1 MALID
6 RIKFDGGA
14 DDIVWKYPKD
24 SIVWGGQLIVNESQ
38 EAIFFKGGQA
48 LDLFGPGTHTLK
60 SNNIPLLEK
69 LVNLPFG
76 GDTPFAAEI
85 WYVAKKQF
93 LNMKWGTK
101 TPIQVEDPKFGILT
115 NMRAFGIFGFKVVDT
130 NFFVTEIVG
139 TQKVITTQGIHDL
152 MRSTLISDI
161 EELISQVIHDQNID
175 IIRIN
180 TQRSKIEDQFKPM
193 LNEKF
198 SKWGIEVVQFE
209 VESLNIPQDD
219 PGYQKLVEAKAN
231 RAAKVQEAMGDRD
244 VIDTLGADYQRK
256 RMLDIGEAAA
266 KNEGGNAGGMMGA
279 GMGMGMG
286 MNMGQMMGGMMGQP
300 GGMMGQNQGN
310 APQAGADD
318 PMAKLQKLKG
328 MLDGDLITQ
337 EEFDKKKAEIL
348 ASM

>member
-24 SIVWGGQLIVNESQ
+24 DITWGGQLIVNESQ

-48 LDLFGPGTHTLK
+48 LDLFGAGTHTLK

-76 GDTPFAAEI
+76 GDTPFTAEV

-115 NMRAFGIFGFKVVDT
+115 NMRAFGIFGFRVIDT
-130 NFFVTEIVG
+130 SFFVTEIVG
-139 TQKVITTQGIHDL
+139 TQKAVTTQSVHDVL
-152 MRSTLISDI
+152 RSTLISDI
-161 EELISQVIHDQNID
+161 EELISQVIHDENID
-175 IIRIN
+175 IIRVN
-180 TQRSKIEDQFKPM
+180 TQRSKIEQRFTPM

-198 SKWGIEVVQFE
+198 AKMGIEVVQFE
-209 VESLNIPQDD
+209 IESLNIPQDD
-219 PGYQKLVEAKAN
+219 PGYMKLVEARAN
-231 RAAKVQEAMGDRD
+231 RAAKVEEALGDKA

-266 KNEGGNAGGMMGA
+266 SNEGGGSGSMMGA

-286 MNMGQMMGGMMGQP
+286 VNMGQMMGGMMGGMNNMGGQQQQQP
-300 GGMMGQNQGN
+300 
-310 APQAGADD
+310 AGDD
-318 PMAKLQKLKG
+318 PAAKLTKLKG
-328 MLDGDLITQ
+328 LLDGGLISQ

-348 ASM
+348 ANL